1 MKPAT
6 ALSNSVVQEI
16 SSKEML
22 INSQFRDILDIKG
35 KIEISDPLPG
45 QLAVSAISDVCY
57 H

>member
-1 MKPAT
+1 MKPAA

-22 INSQFRDILDIKG
+22 INSQFRDILDIEG

>member
-22 INSQFRDILDIKG
+22 INSQFRDILDIEG